1 MADRRGSAL
10 VSESGPPSAADRL
23 LLGLLMALI
32 VGVPTVFLRT
42 TFSTFD
48 IPQLVTLWVLA
59 VGVVLIGLYRVIIS
73 GVIERGPTLLTVTSA
88 GFLGALVL
96 TSVLSS
102 QPWVAFTGLTVRGA
116 GAVTYGLCL
125 ALLHAA
131 YRLGRRQSLE
141 PIVLAFCGAHGIV
154 AAYALLQAY
163 ESDPFT
169 WGAGILYVGPV
180 FSTLGNPN
188 FSSGYLGLTLPLLVW
203 LAFGSKN
210 HLGIRVGAGAGIG
223 ASLVALNYL
232 NSFQGDV
239 SALAAIAVLGHW
251 VWLRDRSNRLAAAA
265 IVLPVVTAVSLVPLT
280 MDSPPFGLLVGLV
293 AITATTSGLGSWWD
307 RRNLGSGEAD
317 RQVPRLVRAIASLT
331 RRKPWTRPAT
341 VFLLLAAGAAVF
353 GRRILEQLESG
364 LEQRVAFWKTSL
376 SIFISNPIT
385 GTGLETYRS
394 HFTSHRPLDHAIQ
407 HEFVLSDS
415 PHSVPLGL
423 LSGGGLLLAIT
434 YAALMVV
441 VFWVGVRAVR
451 QAVGSE
457 RLFYGAVLA
466 GWIGYHVQSSV
477 SMDMPGLIHTQ
488 WLLGGILLAGGA
500 PGRSPRRVFPWAQTA
515 VPRPRSVHRAQL
527 HWWGPLVVTAPLL
540 LLLSLLL
547 APLTAPL
554 RADLAAYKAQQ
565 ALDQLDFQTAGDEL
579 LRAIELQPRN
589 FMYADGM
596 ALVYQESGLYD
607 LALSEMD
614 RSAQLQPGNGYQ
626 ALAVAEAAV
635 SLGRPTEAA
644 NWSEHALV
652 YAPNGASVLARS
664 AAVLSKAGRV
674 DRAKIL
680 LAEFELLQSTN
691 LGAWLKASE
700 AYRALGRHQKALRTD
715 VCSEYLQ
722 VGCWD

>member
-1 MADRRGSAL
+1 MGGTGASIPASK
-10 VSESGPPSAADRL
+10 SESYGAGDQL
-23 LLGLLMALI
+23 HFGLLIALI
-32 VGVPTVFLRT
+32 IGVPTVFLRT

-48 IPQLVTLWVLA
+48 VPQLVTLWVLA
-59 VGVVLIGLYRVIIS
+59 VGVVLVGFYRVIVS
-73 GVIERGPTLLTVTSA
+73 GVIERGPTSLTVTSA

-102 QPWVAFTGLTVRGA
+102 QPWIAFTGLTVRGA
-116 GAVTYGLCL
+116 GAITYGLCL
-125 ALLHAA
+125 GLLHAV

-141 PIVLAFCGAHGIV
+141 PIVLAFCGAHGV
-154 AAYALLQAY
+154 VTAYALLQAY

-203 LAFGSKN
+203 LAFSSKN
-210 HLGIRVGAGAGIG
+210 YLGIRVAAGAGIG
-223 ASLVALNYL
+223 ASVVALNYL

-239 SALAAIAVLGHW
+239 SALMAIAVLGHW
-251 VWLRDRSNRLAAAA
+251 VWLRGRSSRLAAVA
-265 IVLPVVTAVSLVPLT
+265 IALPVIVVVSVVPLT
-280 MDSPPFGLLVGLV
+280 VDSPPFGLLVGLV
-293 AITATTSGLGSWWD
+293 VITATTSGLGSWWD
-307 RRNLGSGEAD
+307 RRNLDSGEAV
-317 RQVPRLVRAIASLT
+317 RQVPRPARVVASLVR
-331 RRKPWTRPAT
+331 RRPWIRPVT
-341 VFLLLAAGAAVF
+341 VFLLLGTGIAAF
-353 GRRILEQLESG
+353 GGRILEQIEGG
-364 LEQRVAFWKTSL
+364 LEQRLAFWKTSL
-376 SIFISNPIT
+376 SIFVSNPIA

-394 HFTSHRPLDHAIQ
+394 HFMSHRPLDHAIQ

-423 LSGGGLLLAIT
+423 LSGGGLLLAGA
-434 YAALMVV
+434 YVALMVV
-441 VFWVGVRAVR
+441 ILRVGVRAVR
-451 QAVGSE
+451 QAAGSE

-500 PGRSPRRVFPWAQTA
+500 LGRSPRRVLPWAQTT
-515 VPRPRSVHRAQL
+515 VPRPRSVRRSLL
-527 HWWGPLVVTAPLL
+527 HWWRPLVVVAPLL

-554 RADLAAYKAQQ
+554 RADLSAYRAQQ
-565 ALDQLDFQTAGDEL
+565 ALEKLDFQTAGDEL

-589 FMYADGM
+589 FLYADGM
-596 ALVYQESGLYD
+596 ALVYEESGLYD
-607 LALSEMD
+607 LALSEMN
-614 RSAQLQPGNGYQ
+614 RSAQLQPGNGLQ
-626 ALAVAEAAV
+626 ALAVAEAAAN
-635 SLGRPTEAA
+635 LGRPTEAA
-644 NWSEHALV
+644 NWAEHALV
-652 YAPNGASVLARS
+652 YEPNGALVLAAS

-674 DRAKIL
+674 DRAKL
-680 LAEFELLQSTN
+680 LLTDFELLRSTN

-700 AYRALGRHQKALRTD
+700 AYRAMGRHQDALRAD
-715 VCSEYLQ
+715 VCGQYLQ